1 MGFQDAATLVHFR
14 ELHLLPRVIFSIG
27 AICFVGSLFVKVFI
41 LGLFGVGVI
50 FVGCTLNFAIGVL
63 MSIDVSLKNKSFS
76 FAWMLFGQFIL
87 SSAITYGLLVLA
99 YYYYRHGE
107 MPPYFQPLPR
117 PH

>member
-1 MGFQDAATLVHFR
+1 
-14 ELHLLPRVIFSIG
+14 
-27 AICFVGSLFVKVFI
+27 
-41 LGLFGVGVI
+41 
-50 FVGCTLNFAIGVL
+50 
-63 MSIDVSLKNKSFS
+63 
-76 FAWMLFGQFIL
+76 MLFGQFIL